1 MRVDVSLQVE
11 GDKHSGP
18 VVEIKNLLSS
28 KNVETAVEYEFSRHI
43 KMLSKGEI
51 PEAETRK
58 YNPSTGETST
68 IRKLE

>member
-28 KNVETAVEYEFSRHI
+28 KNVESAVEYEFGRHI
-43 KMLSKGEI
+43 KMLAQG
-51 PEAETRK
+51 
-58 YNPSTGETST
+58 
-68 IRKLE
+68 

>member
-28 KNVETAVEYEFSRHI
+28 KNVESAVEYEFSRHI
-43 KMLSKGEI
+43 KMLAQG
-51 PEAETRK
+51 
-58 YNPSTGETST
+58 
-68 IRKLE
+68 